1 MFGATNCPLFGLY
14 QGAHVKKKSICK
26 IHHFMMQAFES
37 GAASKVENQRQKRRI
52 KALLMVG
59 IRLDNIMYAIYKN
72 SERRSISV
80 VTIQGLKFR
89 FRWIVVM

>member
-1 MFGATNCPLFGLY
+1 
-14 QGAHVKKKSICK
+14 
-26 IHHFMMQAFES
+26 MMQAFES

-80 VTIQGLKFR
+80 VTILGLNFR
-89 FRWIVVM
+89 FLWIVVMYK

>member
-1 MFGATNCPLFGLY
+1 
-14 QGAHVKKKSICK
+14 
-26 IHHFMMQAFES
+26 MMQAFES
-37 GAASKVENQRQKRRI
+37 GATSKVENQRQKRRI

-80 VTIQGLKFR
+80 VTTIQGLKFR
-89 FRWIVVM
+89 FRRIVVM

>member
-1 MFGATNCPLFGLY
+1 
-14 QGAHVKKKSICK
+14 
-26 IHHFMMQAFES
+26 MMQAFES

-80 VTIQGLKFR
+80 VTTIQGLKFR
-89 FRWIVVM
+89 FRRIVVM